1 MENTKK
7 CGGLNQLP
15 FDSVSNNKP
24 LQFGS
29 ASGPL
34 VTDGLTEN
42 GRESNKKRKRTNA
55 PSGKLGNNP
64 CS

>member
-1 MENTKK
+1 M
-7 CGGLNQLP
+7 P
-15 FDSVSNNKP
+15 FDPVSNNKP

-55 PSGKLGNNP
+55 PSEIKP
-64 CS
+64 

>member
-7 CGGLNQLP
+7 CGGLNLLP
-15 FDSVSNNKP
+15 FDPVSNNKP

-34 VTDGLTEN
+34 VTEDLTEN
-42 GRESNKKRKRTNA
+42 GGESNKERKRTNA
-55 PSGKLGNNP
+55 PSEIKP
-64 CS
+64 